1 MEPELNTI
9 LLSVIAV
16 LMSVCAY
23 FLSRMVTKF
32 DALETDVAGI
42 RQSFLLFRQRVSM
55 LLEIDDD
62 DDGHIP
68 AKHPTPK
75 KA

>member
-1 MEPELNTI
+1 
-9 LLSVIAV
+9 
-16 LMSVCAY
+16 MSVCAY
-23 FLSRMVTKF
+23 FLSRMVSKF

-55 LLEIDDD
+55 LLEIDDEGED
-62 DDGHIP
+62 LIP
-68 AKHPTPK
+68 SKHPNPK